1 MIALLARFSLVG
13 ILNSVV
19 GFAIIAILDLGL
31 HLKPAFANALGYL
44 VGIVLNFF
52 LARGFV
58 FRSRDRMA
66 GHAWRYSLAM
76 ALAFL
81 LNQLVL
87 WNAGLLLGAGS
98 LPHLVAQA
106 MGLGT
111 YPLANFL
118 LCRYWVFREKAA
130 GI

>member
-13 ILNSVV
+13 ILNSVA

-31 HLKPAFANALGYL
+31 HLEPALANALGYL
-44 VGIVLNFF
+44 VGIVLSFF
-52 LARGFV
+52 LARDFV

-66 GHAWRYSLAM
+66 GLAWRYGLAM

-87 WNAGLLLGAGS
+87 WSAGRLLGAGS
-98 LPHLVAQA
+98 LPHLAAQA
-106 MGLGT
+106 MGLAT
-111 YPLANFL
+111 YTIANFL
-118 LCRYWVFREKAA
+118 LCRYWVFREKTA